1 MAWQWLIPAGIS
13 AGANILSKILGGK
26 EYERGLIPE
35 QKNWLANLQGM
46 WDQGLTPAME
56 SRISAPFV
64 QARKGLRQRYARQ
77 PGISGIQSAQEEKLA
92 SAQAGALSEAT
103 SNWKMNLAR
112 IISSIL
118 GGAYTAKEEV
128 PWGDVI
134 GQSAGDIG
142 LLYGLEKILGQG
154 GGGAGGAGTAM
165 LQYAP
170 GFLGGSKTANK
181 WGF

>member
-35 QKNWLANLQGM
+35 QKNWLANF
-46 WDQGLTPAME
+46 
-56 SRISAPFV
+56 SAPFV